1 MTDILHNCGHI
12 THLMKI
18 ICTFKVFSAQCIR
31 LFDRLSV
38 KGVLWRSEICL
49 VSRWREA
56 PILSQVVYLRFYVI
70 AYFISSEIY
79 IKNFMA
85 TFGSHLNHI

>member
-18 ICTFKVFSAQCIR
+18 ICMFEVFSAQCIR

-38 KGVLWRSEICL
+38 IGVFNHFPAAKSPATKHGCRAWTY
-49 VSRWREA
+49 W
-56 PILSQVVYLRFYVI
+56 LSTLYAAAITLMGEVR
-70 AYFISSEIY
+70 
-79 IKNFMA
+79 
-85 TFGSHLNHI
+85 